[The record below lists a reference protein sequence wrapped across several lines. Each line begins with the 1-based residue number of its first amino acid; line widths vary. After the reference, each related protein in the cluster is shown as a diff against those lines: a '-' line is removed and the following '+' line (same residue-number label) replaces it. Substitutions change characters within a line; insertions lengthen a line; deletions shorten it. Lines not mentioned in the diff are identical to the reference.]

1 MRSYILVFIIISPIL
16 ISMRLYGQVA
26 SVNDGGSE
34 SRAVGHQYQAA
45 AREGHIPQGKF
56 EVQAL
61 QEDFNIL
68 REVLQE
74 VHIGLHR
81 YASKATMDSLFTC
94 SYSSIKAP
102 MTETDF
108 FKIVNR
114 VVTSI
119 RDEHTFVLPS
129 REYWDNQIGQTVYYH
144 SGSRSGS
151 PLFPFFI
158 KIIDNRL
165 FIDNNLSNDLSLN
178 RGTEILQI
186 NDLSSRQILE
196 TLLPTIH
203 TNGFIETFRCRNL
216 EQFSLHQTYNRFMV
230 HYAIFIGRPA
240 TFRLKV
246 RKYGDAAAVSVDVPA
261 LTSKEIFNNYWRRY
275 STVNDPKKTREN
287 PFEFALLDH
296 QTAYL
301 RLSDFHNYVWLKYNY
316 SPSTE
321 FRAIFDLIRERSIQN
336 LIIDLRGNE
345 GGNLRIGVELLK
357 YLAKQDFRPYN
368 YHEVKNYRF
377 PDVRQYFSDSTAL
390 KDYPDELFILQK
402 DGNYRSDT
410 EYETEEW
417 SRPMQPDPKAYQH
430 NLYVLINGATG
441 SAASILATLIRVNR
455 KDAVFIGEESGGDME
470 GPVSGTGTDITL
482 PNTKIR
488 VDIPFVK
495 RVVNLNGYEPLKG
508 RGILPDYTVAPSLD
522 DFAGNKDTELEF
534 TISLIKSNPD

>member
-1 MRSYILVFIIISPIL
+1 
-16 ISMRLYGQVA
+16 MRLYGQVA
-26 SVNDGGSE
+26 SVNDGGSK
-34 SRAVGHQYQAA
+34 SPAVGHQYQAA
-45 AREGHIPQGKF
+45 AREGHIPQRKF

-81 YASKATMDSLFTC
+81 YASKATMDSLFTR

-119 RDEHTFVLPS
+119 RDEHTFALPS

-144 SGSRSGS
+144 SGSKSGS

-203 TNGFIETFRCRNL
+203 TNGFIETFRRRNL

-230 HYAIFIGRPA
+230 HYAIFIGRPD

-246 RKYGDAAAVSVDVPA
+246 RKYGDTAAVSVDVPA

-357 YLAKQDFRPYN
+357 YLTKQDFRPYN

-402 DGNYRSDT
+402 DGTYRSDA

-417 SRPMQPDPKAYQH
+417 SRPMQRDPKAYQH

-455 KDAVFIGEESGGDME
+455 KDAIFIGEESGGDME